1 MRTHK
6 QISAGQHVRGKFYAK
21 GSLTLRWARLISFFV
36 VAFALTQVPGPAKTV
51 QEVTPDEYAIYSRLI
66 QHFDLT
72 GQPLVIT
79 SATSVDDEK
88 ELLRNDVLRH
98 LTREFPS
105 PSSKAIADFKAKN
118 ARSFDLDRKIPGVTS
133 YALVP
138 RGELDKFWDN
148 CTQAKQDC
156 GWDLF
161 YSKYPSS
168 SGIVTLSRVGFTS
181 TGEDALV
188 YLGNRRHWKSGTGY
202 LVLLH
207 KNGEEWDIVKSVVA
221 WMS

>member
-1 MRTHK
+1 MKRHK
-6 QISAGQHVRGKFYAK
+6 RIKTVQHTMFRGA
-21 GSLTLRWARLISFFV
+21 WLILFFL
-36 VAFALTQVPGPAKTV
+36 VAFATAQGLAHAKSV
-51 QEVTPDEYAIYSRLI
+51 QEVTPDEYAIYSRVI

-79 SATSVDDEK
+79 SETSVDDER

-105 PSSKAIADFKAKN
+105 QYSKTIADFKAKN
-118 ARSFDLDRKIPGVTS
+118 ARSFDLDRKIPGVPS
-133 YALVP
+133 YALIP
-138 RGELDKFWDN
+138 HGELDKLWDN
-148 CTQAKQDC
+148 CTPGKQEC

-168 SGIVTLSRVGFTS
+168 SGIVTVSRVGFTS

-202 LVLLH
+202 LVVLH
-207 KNGEEWDIVKSVVA
+207 KNGEEWAVVKSVVA

>member
-1 MRTHK
+1 M
-6 QISAGQHVRGKFYAK
+6 
-21 GSLTLRWARLISFFV
+21 
-36 VAFALTQVPGPAKTV
+36 ALALAQGHAPAKTV

-79 SATSVDDEK
+79 LQTSVDDEK
-88 ELLRNDVLRH
+88 ELLRNDLLRH
-98 LTREFPS
+98 LSREFPS
-105 PSSKAIADFKAKN
+105 PYSKTFPDFKAKN
-118 ARSFDLDRKIPGVTS
+118 ARSFDLDRKIPGVPS

-138 RGELDKFWDN
+138 HEELDKLWDN
-148 CTQAKQDC
+148 CAQAKQEC

-161 YSKYPSS
+161 YNKYPDS
-168 SGIVTLSRVGFTS
+168 SGIVTLSRVGFAS

-207 KNGEEWDIVKSVVA
+207 KSGGEWAVVKSAVV

>member
-1 MRTHK
+1 MFRRA
-6 QISAGQHVRGKFYAK
+6 Q
-21 GSLTLRWARLISFFV
+21 LIPFFV
-36 VAFALTQVPGPAKTV
+36 MAFALAQGLAPAKTV

-66 QHFDLT
+66 QDFNLT
-72 GQPLVIT
+72 GRPLVIA
-79 SATSVDDEK
+79 SQTSVDDEK

-98 LTREFPS
+98 LAREFPV
-105 PSSKAIADFKAKN
+105 PYSKTIADFKAKN
-118 ARSFDLDRKIPGVTS
+118 ARSFDLDQKIPGVPS

-138 RGELDKFWDN
+138 HEELDKLWDN
-148 CTQAKQDC
+148 CTQAKQEC
-156 GWDLF
+156 GWELF
-161 YSKYPSS
+161 YNKYPDS
-168 SGIVTLSRVGFTS
+168 SGIVTLSRVGFTA

-207 KNGEEWDIVKSVVA
+207 KNGAEWAVVKSVVV